1 MYSVLFV
8 CTGNTC
14 RSPMAEHMFKKML
27 MEYRLAEEVSVR
39 SAGLSSVTG
48 QHISHNALKVLVR
61 RGLQHVER
69 HRARRVSHEQVS
81 GANLVLAMTMDHKR
95 EIIRRFPEAVDKV
108 YTLLEYATEDVLTKQ
123 LWDEWQKLT
132 VETQLAHVGTSDG
145 AGDEYVTSEARRLR
159 LEFLEEQ
166 LPMLDIPDPFGQ
178 NEDAYELTAEELESA
193 CEQALFRLRRE
204 LAKGDGA

>member
-27 MEYRLAEEVSVR
+27 AEYGLSERVAVR

-48 QHISHNALKVLVR
+48 QRISDNALKVLVR
-61 RGLQHVER
+61 RGLQNVDR
-69 HRARRVSHEQVS
+69 HRARRVSHDQVDR
-81 GANLVLAMTMDHKR
+81 ADLMLTMTMDHKR
-95 EIIRRFPEAVDKV
+95 EIIRRFPDALDKV

-132 VETQLAHVGTSDG
+132 VETQLAHVGTSDAG
-145 AGDEYVTSEARRLR
+145 GDEYVTNEARRLR
-159 LEFLEEQ
+159 LEFLEDQ
-166 LPMLDIPDPFGQ
+166 LPLLDIPDPFGQ

-204 LAKGDGA
+204 LAKSDET